1 MKLYDAINEMR
12 RLSRE
17 GKPFSF
23 SFMSYNSS
31 KGASD
36 GVVYVR
42 QAKTMMRERL
52 EFNQNAEQ
60 QERYMDLDTMQPRR
74 FWHPLLM
81 TFNGEK
87 VTV

>member
-31 KGASD
+31 KGTSD

>member
-23 SFMSYNSS
+23 SFMSYNSI
-31 KGASD
+31 KGTSD